1 MIMKKP
7 EVDVIRFSCSDVVAA
22 SAPTMTWDQFGDN
35 TVKNGIVIYNGQ
47 TYTIDSADSIT
58 SLYTA
63 MSGIGVTDSTRID
76 NNTANEKMKA
86 VLKIEAGG
94 RENGVNSPRWNGTY
108 IYENGV
114 FTKKT

>member
-22 SAPTMTWDQFGDN
+22 SSPTMTWSKFGDN
-35 TVKNGIVIYNGQ
+35 TAKNGIVNYNGQ

-76 NNTANEKMKA
+76 NNTSNEKMKA
-86 VLKIEAGG
+86 VLNLEAGG
-94 RENGVNSPRWNGTY
+94 RENGVRSPLWNGTY